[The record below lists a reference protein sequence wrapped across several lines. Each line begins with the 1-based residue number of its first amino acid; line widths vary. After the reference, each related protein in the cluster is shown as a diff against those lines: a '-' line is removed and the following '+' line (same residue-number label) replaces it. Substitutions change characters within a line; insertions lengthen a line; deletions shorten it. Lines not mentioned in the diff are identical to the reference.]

1 MVVNMEFED
10 LVTYAK
16 HIAKRVNEEIFK
28 LVSGE
33 PKVLYDAAL
42 HLIKAGGKRLR
53 PLLLVLSGRLF
64 SLDEDLG
71 VKAGVSVEV
80 LHNFTLIHDD
90 IMDHDTMR
98 RGVPT
103 VHVLWG
109 EDMAILAGD
118 LLFSLAY
125 KALTNLRGLV
135 DDEKLVKAIEILT
148 WAART
153 VAEGQALDMQLS
165 KVESASIDDYIK
177 MVYKK
182 TAALFEASSAIG
194 SVLAGASDDEVNLI
208 RSYASNIGIAFQ
220 IRDDELGLIADEKKL
235 GKPKYSDLREGKRT
249 ILVIYALDNASSNQR
264 EKILKTL
271 GNRNAS
277 LEELEDVAKT
287 IIELGALEFSD
298 KLAQQYLSKGLES
311 LNKIRARDEEA
322 KKLLTKLA
330 YFFAR
335 RQY

>member
-1 MVVNMEFED
+1 MEFED

>member
-1 MVVNMEFED
+1 MARKI
-10 LVTYAK
+10 LV
-16 HIAKRVNEEIFK
+16 
-28 LVSGE
+28 
-33 PKVLYDAAL
+33 
-42 HLIKAGGKRLR
+42 
-53 PLLLVLSGRLF
+53 
-64 SLDEDLG
+64 
-71 VKAGVSVEV
+71 
-80 LHNFTLIHDD
+80 
-90 IMDHDTMR
+90 
-98 RGVPT
+98 
-103 VHVLWG
+103 
-109 EDMAILAGD
+109 
-118 LLFSLAY
+118 
-125 KALTNLRGLV
+125 V

-165 KVESASIDDYIK
+165 KVESASVDDYIK